1 MGREECHTNL
11 DEYQLKDQN
20 LNAVLP
26 TTSDRLPTLSE
37 IKVKLPEYCFRPS
50 FRQSIAYVIKDIFFV
65 IFALVLMYKIEHL
78 FQYGILL
85 WPLYWYFQGTIYMA
99 LFVLGHDCGH
109 GSFSVYPLLN
119 DTIGTLLHTWILI
132 PYYPWKIT
140 HKNHHKN
147 TGNIDKD
154 EAYYPLRI
162 ESYKHT
168 WIEDNLVY
176 APGLAW
182 FHYLIFGYGS
192 RKINHFNLCYLM
204 YLFVIHVSII
214 NLICY
219 NIIPVF
225 IFACYFVIV
234 TFLHHIEI
242 DVPWFVDLEWNYV
255 KGQLSTVDR
264 HYGHIHS
271 LIHSIGTHQ
280 IHHLFAKIPHYHL
293 ETATMHFRKAFS
305 DLVRVKHNT
314 ILPSFIRMFKLFL
327 RQRTIGQD
335 VYIFAYVND

>member
-65 IFALVLMYKIEHL
+65 IFAVVLMYKIEHL

-132 PYYPWKIT
+132 PYYPWK
-140 HKNHHKN
+140 
-147 TGNIDKD
+147 
-154 EAYYPLRI
+154 
-162 ESYKHT
+162 
-168 WIEDNLVY
+168 
-176 APGLAW
+176 
-182 FHYLIFGYGS
+182 
-192 RKINHFNLCYLM
+192 CYLM
-204 YLFVIHVSII
+204 YLFAIHVSII

>member
-65 IFALVLMYKIEHL
+65 IFAVVL
-78 FQYGILL
+78 
-85 WPLYWYFQGTIYMA
+85 
-99 LFVLGHDCGH
+99 
-109 GSFSVYPLLN
+109 
-119 DTIGTLLHTWILI
+119 
-132 PYYPWKIT
+132 
-140 HKNHHKN
+140 
-147 TGNIDKD
+147 
-154 EAYYPLRI
+154 
-162 ESYKHT
+162 
-168 WIEDNLVY
+168 
-176 APGLAW
+176 
-182 FHYLIFGYGS
+182 
-192 RKINHFNLCYLM
+192 
-204 YLFVIHVSII
+204 
-214 NLICY
+214 
-219 NIIPVF
+219 
-225 IFACYFVIV
+225 
-234 TFLHHIEI
+234 I

>member
-65 IFALVLMYKIEHL
+65 IFAVVLMYKIEHL

-119 DTIGTLLHTWILI
+119 DTIG
-132 PYYPWKIT
+132 
-140 HKNHHKN
+140 
-147 TGNIDKD
+147 
-154 EAYYPLRI
+154 
-162 ESYKHT
+162 
-168 WIEDNLVY
+168 
-176 APGLAW
+176 
-182 FHYLIFGYGS
+182 
-192 RKINHFNLCYLM
+192 
-204 YLFVIHVSII
+204 
-214 NLICY
+214 
-219 NIIPVF
+219 
-225 IFACYFVIV
+225 
-234 TFLHHIEI
+234 
-242 DVPWFVDLEWNYV
+242 
-255 KGQLSTVDR
+255 QLSTVDR

-293 ETATMHFRKAFS
+293 ETATMHFRKAFP

>member
-65 IFALVLMYKIEHL
+65 IFAVVLMYKIEHL

-132 PYYPWKIT
+132 PYYPWK
-140 HKNHHKN
+140 
-147 TGNIDKD
+147 
-154 EAYYPLRI
+154 
-162 ESYKHT
+162 
-168 WIEDNLVY
+168 
-176 APGLAW
+176 
-182 FHYLIFGYGS
+182 
-192 RKINHFNLCYLM
+192 CYLM

-242 DVPWFVDLEWNYV
+242 DVPWFVDSEWNYV

-293 ETATMHFRKAFS
+293 ETATMHFRKAFP